1 MTCENKTKQKKSK
14 KDALATSPFI
24 SRHCSPTILRLQHP
38 EKGGRRCTVGAA
50 GQHTRGHRLSL
61 SPCVCRYRYLWV
73 DWHLLLLLYK
83 TSSNS
88 NRPYDR
94 ARALGDVRVTDVS
107 SYISSNPY
115 PRLRQS
121 RGSETPIVDVNL
133 F

>member
-1 MTCENKTKQKKSK
+1 MTCENKKLNKRNQKR
-14 KDALATSPFI
+14 TRSP
-24 SRHCSPTILRLQHP
+24 P
-38 EKGGRRCTVGAA
+38 
-50 GQHTRGHRLSL
+50 RLSSADTVPPHSSPAASRKRRKEMHRRGSGSTHKRPSPL

-88 NRPYDR
+88 EPPIRSGP
-94 ARALGDVRVTDVS
+94 RALGDVRVTDVS

>member
-1 MTCENKTKQKKSK
+1 MTCENKKLNKRNQKR
-14 KDALATSPFI
+14 TRSP
-24 SRHCSPTILRLQHP
+24 P
-38 EKGGRRCTVGAA
+38 
-50 GQHTRGHRLSL
+50 RLSSADTVPPPHSSPAASRKRRKEMHRRGSGSTHKRPSPL